1 MSDTL
6 SWKPPDYSDAGNAK
20 ILVDEYN
27 GLLAF
32 CDALGWLSWTGTHW
46 EQNDHKA
53 VEKAIELTEHM
64 IMESGVEL
72 DIALH
77 SEADAKI
84 ALAQDKEGAKEQ
96 LARAKETVKQ
106 AKAYFAHASKSRNVS
121 HINGMLKLSQP
132 PLHIAA
138 DKLDAD
144 PFLLNTPGGMVNL
157 QTGEIRPHSIDAP
170 FQYCTRITNVSPGS
184 QGAAVWTEFLQTIT
198 CGDDSLV
205 GFLQQ
210 VAGMAAIGKVF
221 YEGIVTANGG
231 GRNGKSTFF
240 NTIYGVLGTYAG
252 TIDSNVLT
260 TDRQNR
266 GAALATLRGKRLV
279 IAAELEEHQRLS
291 TSTLKKL
298 ASTDNLT
305 IEEKYRSPEDIVP
318 SHTLVLFTNH
328 LPRVGSTDDGTW
340 RRIIVVPF
348 NAVIPE
354 ETGVQNMS
362 DLLVEEAGPAVL
374 SWIIQGAVDF
384 TLNGFKLTFPD
395 AVAMATEEYRSR
407 ENWLERFI
415 SERCIRDPNA
425 RVGARELYTEYKTW
439 AQDTGEYT
447 RRENDFAE
455 AMEKAG
461 YQKVKPKGKFH
472 YAGLRLDLAGI
483 YGNPCAARG

>member
-6 SWKPPDYSDAGNAK
+6 SWKPPDYSDAGNAVV
-20 ILVDEYN
+20 LVNEYH

-32 CDALGWLSWTGTHW
+32 CDALGWLSWAGTHW

-198 CGDDSLV
+198 CGDDSLA

-266 GAALATLRGKRLV
+266 GAALATLRGKRMV

-298 ASTDNLT
+298 ASTDYLT
-305 IEEKYRSPEDIVP
+305 IEEKYRAPEDIVP

-362 DLLVEEAGPAVL
+362 DLLGEEAGPAVL

-415 SERCIRDPNA
+415 SERCIREPSA

>member
-1 MSDTL
+1 VSDTL
-6 SWKPPDYSDAGNAK
+6 SWKPPDYSDAGNAVV
-20 ILVDEYN
+20 LVNEYH

-32 CDALGWLSWTGTHW
+32 CDALGWLSWAGTHW

-198 CGDDSLV
+198 CGDDSLA

-266 GAALATLRGKRLV
+266 GAALATLRGKRMV

-298 ASTDNLT
+298 ASTDYLT
-305 IEEKYRSPEDIVP
+305 IEEKYRAPEDIVP

-354 ETGVQNMS
+354 GTGVQNMS

-384 TLNGFKLTFPD
+384 TLSGFKLTFPD

-415 SERCIRDPNA
+415 SERCIREPNA